1 MMSMR
6 KKLTLTCLV
15 LSVLI
20 GAFIWLNPLGG
31 VIASASQGSLL
42 VPEDDNWRGYFRNE
56 YHPNPYHPRHDVL
69 PPMYPPGAVGTG
81 NGQNIA
87 ISHYYNIIDVLED
100 QNNKPGTLPNTL
112 GVHHRLNKDRFIEN
126 MVQKAKEAFLKDDVR
141 FVNDVDL
148 CQSTEYANMGWQYK
162 PDHEKCKKWIRTGY
176 LFVLATMGEI
186 NKKHPIKQEFAEIL
200 LDPENYFSEKKFREQ
215 GKKCENK
222 TDPTKKQHCYVDE
235 YFKGIENHIKSVQS
249 GELHQ
254 NRFITLTYI
263 GPRHS
268 LEYDGKR
275 MHLEEQ
281 NSAILKKT
289 FDEVVTYPHWSAPSP
304 GVIIWQKDGNETP
317 RPVWVLRLYCAN
329 PLGTLLPGNEAE
341 ISSQISVDQKTVY
354 LQTGAKKTVKFNY
367 DIFKKAQNQAF
378 NAEYVFSGSAGHFNH
393 QNIKYLSHKLLR
405 HAYGSPGDVPQDFK
419 ALQSDG
425 GGGKVALG
433 DKFLDMRVKYEETY
447 ELDFDKKNWRPI
459 SLNKGEICRTIEARA
474 VGATS
479 VLPSK
484 KQTVCVEIYIGATPP
499 PNATGLYIDS
509 LVPEIASPGYPI
521 NELTNGLVTYAIR
534 PKQWTD
540 DSEYV
545 SGSGSCNSSSSTAKS
560 NAEKDAEKNC
570 KKKCDDDQENKINCV
585 YTNTKSESNNDCCT
599 SGSCST
605 SKTPAGCGEK
615 GKPACTGTTT
625 HYTDYSGSASGT
637 CTYLQR
643 STNDTN
649 WQVTKFLIYP
659 EDTPVNKPMNLN
671 STQEPCQYYAGG
683 KNCETKF
690 SGSNQ
695 FDSSSIYSIV
705 GGHNPLAGLMRI
717 HITPG
722 SVGGSIPKAIP
733 SSTTGF
739 ADSKY
744 DVDNLPTGTKVCF
757 GVSVNQWQIGNSANS
772 NKTIQWA
779 HSKPEC
785 FVVSKKPYF
794 SVENGLVVSGGKII
808 TGLNKRKGNNNV
820 AGSATEYAAISGGR
834 ISPQFS
840 TSLLL
845 DGSVRVQTA
854 DYMNWHRLTL
864 ANPDPNNLG
873 SFGKPPEDLIK
884 AIDYF
889 RVRGKSHNG
898 NFVTHQAGVYV
909 VKGKA
914 TISGN
919 IVDTKTNNGANSGNP
934 RSIQQM
940 VIIADEI
947 EIKNNVTQIDAWL
960 MTSGVLSTSDHA
972 LTDAGVKAGA
982 DESKLVINGPV
993 YAEHIRLRRK
1003 YGSGIKSDKNPNNL
1017 ASGKDQLSE
1026 PAERFIDNTDTYIWG
1041 YYNSLERG
1049 QYQTVYMR
1057 EVAPRY

>member
-1 MMSMR
+1 MMSIR
-6 KKLTLTCLV
+6 RKLTSIYLA

-56 YHPNPYHPRHDVL
+56 YHSKFDHPRHNVL
-69 PPMYPPGAVGTG
+69 PPMYPPGAVGAG
-81 NGQNIA
+81 NSQNIA
-87 ISHYYNIIDVLED
+87 IPHYYNIIDVLED
-100 QNNKPGTLPNTL
+100 QNNKPGKLPDTL
-112 GVHHRLNKDRFIEN
+112 GVNYRLNKDLFIER
-126 MVQKAKEAFLKDDVR
+126 MVQKTKEAFLKDDSR
-141 FVNDVDL
+141 FVTDVKL
-148 CQSTEYANMGWQYK
+148 CKETPYANMEKEYK
-162 PDHEKCKKWIRTGY
+162 PDYEKCKKWIRTGY

-186 NKKHPIKQEFAEIL
+186 RKDHPIKVQFAEML
-200 LDPENYFSEKKFREQ
+200 LNPEGYFIKKNVSEGE
-215 GKKCENK
+215 KKCENK

-235 YFKGIENHIKSVQS
+235 YFKGIENRIKSVQS

-275 MHLEEQ
+275 MYLEEQ

-304 GVIIWQKDGNETP
+304 GVIIWQKDGNEP
-317 RPVWVLRLYCAN
+317 AKPVWVLRLYCAN
-329 PLGTLLPGNEAE
+329 PLGTLLPDNKAE

-367 DIFKKAQNQAF
+367 DIFKEAQNQAF

-405 HAYGSPGDVPQDFK
+405 HAYGSLGDVPQEDFK
-419 ALQSDG
+419 TLRSDS

-459 SLNKGEICRTIEARA
+459 SLNKGEVCRTIEARA

-479 VLPSK
+479 VLPPK

-534 PKQWTD
+534 PKQWEDKSDPKSKGPSSCTKTD
-540 DSEYV
+540 PSYPEEIR
-545 SGSGSCNSSSSTAKS
+545 K
-560 NAEKDAEKNC
+560 EC
-570 KKKCDDDQENKINCV
+570 KKKCDDDQENKINCEV
-585 YTNTKSESNNDCCT
+585 INESSNNESCTYTTNTCCNWNKKKKQCDEYCTES
-599 SGSCST
+599 
-605 SKTPAGCGEK
+605 
-615 GKPACTGTTT
+615 GTK
-625 HYTDYSGSASGT
+625 YSASGT
-637 CTYLQR
+637 CTYLKR
-643 STNDTN
+643 STADTN
-649 WQVTKFLIYP
+649 WRVTKFLLYP
-659 EDTPVNKPMNLN
+659 EDKAVNASMNLDN
-671 STQEPCQYYAGG
+671 NEEPCKYYTGRTTG
-683 KNCETKF
+683 NNCVTQF

-757 GVSVNQWQIGNSANS
+757 GVSVNQWQIGNSANG

-808 TGLNKRKGNNNV
+808 TGLNKRKGNNSI

-864 ANPDPNNLG
+864 ANPDPNDLG

-898 NFVTHQAGVYV
+898 NFVAHQAGVYV

-919 IVDTKTNNGANSGNP
+919 IVDTKTNKGANSGNP
-934 RSIQQM
+934 RNIQQM

-972 LTDAGVKAGA
+972 LTDAGVKKAGA

-1017 ASGKDQLSE
+1017 ASGKNQLSE